1 VSGVGGDV
9 DSVHSARA
17 EAVVNTFYD
26 GWWLYW
32 QLLTGGLGWRAWAGG
47 LVAALASSAA
57 YELLKAVAIEV
68 LW

>member
-1 VSGVGGDV
+1 VGRL
-9 DSVHSARA
+9 HPARV
-17 EAVVNTFYD
+17 EAVVNTFHG

-32 QLLTGGLGWRAWAGG
+32 QLLTGALGWRAWAGG